1 MARGAAR
8 MKPLIVLMAVV
19 WSVVAAT
26 AQTKYPYDTVSSVVL
41 PKGDVQAGRKA
52 FQDLKC
58 HVCHRVSGERGF
70 AVPIAELRGPDL
82 SGLLQLQET
91 SDIAAAIIAPSHSLS
106 IRTSEAIKAQL
117 AKQGA
122 SPMGDF
128 SRAMTVRQLADLLS
142 YLRSVR

>member
-1 MARGAAR
+1 
-8 MKPLIVLMAVV
+8 MKAFIVLMLV
-19 WSVVAAT
+19 WSAVAAA
-26 AQTKYPYDTVSSVVL
+26 AQTKYPYDIVSTVVL

-58 HVCHRVSGERGF
+58 HVCHRVSGESGF
-70 AVPIAELRGPDL
+70 AAPIAELRGPDL
-82 SGLLQLQET
+82 SALLQLQET
-91 SDIAAAIIAPSHSLS
+91 SEIAAAIIAPSHSLS
-106 IRTSEAIKAQL
+106 IRTSEAVKAQL

-128 SRAMTVRQLADLLS
+128 SRAMTVRQLADLLA